1 MTTIPLTI
9 WGRSISRKAQ
19 VIPQA
24 KGTPSKAEKKK
35 MYREKRLRRKKT
47 LTAIKING
55 RTPTNTIDEIKRQ
68 YDELRSEDLF
78 DFAETASLDEMLLAL
93 ESYGHTPFV
102 C

>member
-1 MTTIPLTI
+1 
-9 WGRSISRKAQ
+9 
-19 VIPQA
+19 
-24 KGTPSKAEKKK
+24 
-35 MYREKRLRRKKT
+35 MYGEKRLRRKKT

-55 RTPTNTIDEIKRQ
+55 STPTNTIAEIKRQ

-93 ESYGHTPFV
+93 GSYGHTPFV